1 MAMQFYNNYL
11 MNIAQTPKESY
22 DQTIQE
28 TINSQWDNTDRIRNV
43 KEQTAYPFTNVYN
56 EYEAWMGT
64 VSDNSISVNKNIADF
79 VQILFKDCNH
89 TANYKGQYYKFS
101 VDGVH
106 NEETYICYDKMN
118 ELSQLSNF
126 KVVRCNNVLTWIDK
140 TNGKINT
147 LPCYLGT
154 DISSTNNQYTKDGT
168 IPNTRMTI
176 FVQANDYTLSIV
188 KNQRFMFQHR
198 SVFKVEEVDNYMQEQ
213 FTNGN
218 VTYVKLYVA
227 WTALLPTD
235 DTVNNICDYYN
246 YQYDLMINQNSPIEQ
261 ATGFSTQLTA
271 TVYLNNHITDTA
283 VKWSSSDITV
293 ATIDDN
299 GNLSLIGS
307 VGKSA
312 VITCTID
319 GNENIYRTI
328 IVNITNTPVGNKK
341 IVVSP
346 LQDITLLIGQSQVYS
361 AGVYLNNVLQSDVVI
376 CTPNWTGNNY
386 TLVNNTV
393 TCKAQSSQT
402 LILTFS
408 SGTLDSVSVNVK
420 LGGIL

>member
-1 MAMQFYNNYL
+1 MQYYNNYL
-11 MNIAQTPKESY
+11 SKMSQSSNTYYKQANQA
-22 DQTIQE
+22 TIDYLWQ
-28 TINSQWDNTDRIRNV
+28 DTDRIRNV

-56 EYEAWMGT
+56 EYEAWMST
-64 VSDNSISVNKNIADF
+64 VSDNSIGINKNVADF
-79 VQILFKDCNH
+79 VQLLFKDCNH
-89 TANYKGQYYKFS
+89 TPNYKGQYYKFS
-101 VDGVH
+101 VDGIH

-126 KVVRCNNVLTWIDK
+126 KVVRCNNVLTWMDK

-154 DISSTNNQYTKDGT
+154 DITSTNNQYTKDGT
-168 IPNTRMTI
+168 IPNTRMVV

-218 VTYVKLYVA
+218 VTYVKLYIA

-246 YQYDLMINQNSPIEQ
+246 YQYDLIINQDSPIEQ
-261 ATGFSTQLTA
+261 TTGFSTQLTA
-271 TVYLNNHITDTA
+271 TVYLNNHITDTS
-283 VKWSSSDITV
+283 VKWSSSDTAV

-299 GNLSLIGS
+299 GNLSLVGS
-307 VGKSA
+307 AGKSA
-312 VITCTID
+312 VITCAID
-319 GNENIYRTI
+319 GNEDIYKTI
-328 IVNITNTPVGNKK
+328 TVNIISTPVGTKK
-341 IVVSP
+341 IIVSP
-346 LQDITLLIGQSQVYS
+346 LQDIKLLIGQSQVYT
-361 AGVYLNNVLQSDVVI
+361 AGVYLNNVLQSDIVT
-376 CTPNWTGNNY
+376 CTPNWTGSNY
-386 TLVNNTV
+386 TLVNKTV
-393 TCKAQSSQT
+393 TCNSQSDKT

-408 SGTLDSVSVNVK
+408 SGTLDSVSVNIE

>member
-1 MAMQFYNNYL
+1 ML
-11 MNIAQTPKESY
+11 KVPL
-22 DQTIQE
+22 
-28 TINSQWDNTDRIRNV
+28 RN
-43 KEQTAYPFTNVYN
+43 FTQK
-56 EYEAWMGT
+56 T
-64 VSDNSISVNKNIADF
+64 
-79 VQILFKDCNH
+79 L
-89 TANYKGQYYKFS
+89 
-101 VDGVH
+101 
-106 NEETYICYDKMN
+106 
-118 ELSQLSNF
+118 
-126 KVVRCNNVLTWIDK
+126 IDK

-246 YQYDLMINQNSPIEQ
+246 YQYDLIINQDSPIEQ
-261 ATGFSTQLTA
+261 VTGFSTQLTA

-346 LQDITLLIGQSQVYS
+346 LQDITLLIGQSQVYT
-361 AGVYLNNVLQSDVVI
+361 AGVYLNNILQSDVVT
-376 CTPNWTGNNY
+376 CTPNWEGSNY
-386 TLVNNTV
+386 TLVNKTV
-393 TCKAQSSQT
+393 TCNSQSDRT
-402 LILTFS
+402 LVLTFS
-408 SGTLDSVSVNVK
+408 SSNLDSISVNIE

>member
-1 MAMQFYNNYL
+1 MGMEFYNNYL
-11 MNIAQTPKESY
+11 SNVAQKPKDSHK
-22 DQTIQE
+22 QLIQE
-28 TINSQWDNTDRIRNV
+28 TINRLWEDTDRIYTV
-43 KEQTAYPFTNVYN
+43 KEQTAYPFTTQYT
-56 EYEAWMGT
+56 EYEAWLAT
-64 VSDNSISVNKNIADF
+64 VSDTTTAVNKNIADF
-79 VQILFKDCNH
+79 VQVWFKDCNH
-89 TANYKGQYYKFS
+89 PVNFKGQYYKFS
-101 VDGVH
+101 LDGIH
-106 NEETYICYDKMN
+106 LENYICYDKMN
-118 ELSQLSNF
+118 ELSQTSNF

-140 TNGKINT
+140 TNGNINT

-168 IPNTRMTI
+168 IPNTRMVI

-213 FTNGN
+213 FTDGN

-227 WTALLPTD
+227 WSPVLPSDNT
-235 DTVNNICDYYN
+235 TNNICDYYN
-246 YQYDLMINQNSPIEQ
+246 YQYSLVINQSSPINQ
-261 ATGFSTQLTA
+261 ITGFTTQLTA
-271 TVYLNNHITDTA
+271 TVYLDNNVVDTG
-283 VKWSSSDITV
+283 VIWSSSDETV
-293 ATIDDN
+293 ANIDSN
-299 GNLSLIGS
+299 GNLILVGS
-307 VGKSA
+307 TGKSA

-319 GNENIYRTI
+319 GNDSISKTLV
-328 IVNITNTPVGNKK
+328 VNIIDSPSGTKQ

-346 LQDITLLIGQSQVYS
+346 TKDITLLTGQSQQYT

-376 CTPNWTGNNY
+376 CTPNWTGSNY
-386 TLVNNTV
+386 TLVNNKV

-408 SGTLDSVSVNVK
+408 SGSLTTVNVNIK